1 MESMIQRLDFE
12 KPIGELEKKI
22 EELRHLS
29 NGADSDL
36 SHEILKLEHKCAR
49 LTQQIFSRLNR
60 WQRTQLARHPNRPYA
75 LDYIQAMTTDFLEL
89 HGDRL
94 FGDDPAIVGGV
105 ARLEG
110 RPLMIIGQQKGRSI
124 KEKIH
129 RNFGMPHP
137 EGFRKALRLLQ
148 LADKFH
154 LPVVTLIDT
163 SGAYPGI
170 GAEERGQAEAIAR
183 NLRTMAEL
191 RVPVVSVVIGEGGSG
206 GALALGVS
214 NRVLMLE
221 YAIYTVITPE
231 GCAAILWDD
240 SEKAPE
246 ASEAL
251 KITAQDLLAVG
262 AIDGIIPEPL
272 GGAHRE
278 PREMAARLQETLAR
292 HLAELAHLSAADLV
306 RLRHERFRRMGV
318 FKGR

>member
-1 MESMIQRLDFE
+1 MIQRLDFE
-12 KPIGELEKKI
+12 KPIGEMERKI
-22 EELRHLS
+22 EELRRLS
-29 NGADSDL
+29 NGASSDL
-36 SHEILKLEHKCAR
+36 SHEILKLEHKRAR
-49 LTQQIFSRLNR
+49 LTQQIFSKLNR

-75 LDYIQAMTTDFLEL
+75 LDYIQGMTTDFLEL

-94 FGDDPAIVGGV
+94 FGDDPAIIGGLV
-105 ARLEG
+105 KLEG
-110 RPLMIIGQQKGRSI
+110 RSLVIIGQQKGRSI

-137 EGFRKALRLLQ
+137 EGFRKALRLFQ

-154 LPVVTLIDT
+154 LPVIALIDT

-170 GAEERGQAEAIAR
+170 EAEERGQAEAIAH
-183 NLRTMAEL
+183 NLRMMAEL
-191 RVPVVSVVIGEGGSG
+191 KVPMISVVIGEGGSG
-206 GALALGVS
+206 GALALGMG

-231 GCAAILWDD
+231 GCAAILWED

-251 KITAQDLLAVG
+251 KLTAQDLLALGV
-262 AIDGIIPEPL
+262 IDGIIPEPL
-272 GGAHRE
+272 GGAHRD
-278 PREMAARLQETLAR
+278 PWEMTTRLQETLAR
-292 HLAELAHLSAADLV
+292 HLAELTHLSPDDLA
-306 RLRHERFRRMGV
+306 RQRHERFRQMGV